1 MITVYFDGKCGLCS
15 KEIRYYQRIAPAK
28 IFVWADIAT
37 NPAPLAAHNIEQADA
52 LRRLH
57 VLDDSGQWHIGVAAF
72 LAIWRHLP
80 LWKWLAPLVALP
92 GIYHLAEFAYG
103 RFADYRF
110 ARLPH
115 CQISTE

>member
-15 KEIRYYQRIAPAK
+15 KEIRYYQRIAPK
-28 IFVWADIAT
+28 RVFIWHDIAT
-37 NPAPLAAHNIEQADA
+37 DPAPLDEFGIRQEDA

-57 VLDDSGQWHIGVAAF
+57 ARDGQGRWHIGVAAF
-72 LAIWRHLP
+72 TVIWRRLP
-80 LWKWLAPLVALP
+80 AWRFLAPLVELP
-92 GIYHLAEFAYG
+92 LVFSLVQWGYN

-115 CQISTE
+115 CQVFVD